1 MANFDLAYLVTM
13 GHEGLYSNDPRDR
26 GGETWKGIARTMHPD
41 WPGWVL
47 VDSVKKQAAR
57 NNLAAE
63 LNKVDELEACVQ
75 LFYETLFWKANKLD
89 EITDQEIANEVF
101 DTGVNQGARTAAMYL
116 QEALNLLNNNQKH
129 YSDLKVDGAI
139 GPQTL
144 KAYHAYMFTANF
156 PGRSGFRNVHT
167 LLKALNFFQLQ
178 RYIEI
183 CEKTPG
189 QEVYFYGWV
198 NRV

>member
-1 MANFDLAYLVTM
+1 MANFDLAYLTTM
-13 GHEGLYSNDPRDR
+13 SHEGLYSNDPRDR
-26 GGETWKGIARTMHPD
+26 GGETWKGIARNVHPN

-47 VDSVKKQAAR
+47 IDSVKKQANR

-63 LNKVDELEACVQ
+63 LNNVDELEACVQ
-75 LFYETLFWKANKLD
+75 LFYETHFWKVNKLD

-101 DTGVNQGARTAAMYL
+101 DTGVNQGTRTAAMYL
-116 QEALNLLNNNQKH
+116 QEALNLLNSNEKH

-139 GPQTL
+139 GAKTL
-144 KAYHAYMFTANF
+144 KAYHAYMFTSNF
-156 PGRSGFRNVHT
+156 PSRSGFRNIHT
-167 LLKALNFFQLQ
+167 LLKAMNFFQLQ